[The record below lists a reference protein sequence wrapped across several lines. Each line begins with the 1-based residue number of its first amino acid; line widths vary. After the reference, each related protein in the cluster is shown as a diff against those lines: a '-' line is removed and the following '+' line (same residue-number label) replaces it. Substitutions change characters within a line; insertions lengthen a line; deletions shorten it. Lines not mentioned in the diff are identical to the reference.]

1 MIIQAVCRQEGFLWV
16 GVCVWGGGGG
26 CSQGKRRGGWAGLL
40 EQFSESVLIEDR
52 PNGMTGGPGELAL
65 LGGPFFPTP

>member
-1 MIIQAVCRQEGFLWV
+1 MCGA
-16 GVCVWGGGGG
+16 GGG
-26 CSQGKRRGGWAGLL
+26 CSQGNGRGGWAGLL

-65 LGGPFFPTP
+65 LGERFSRLLNCIHSSNCVCMSSALQLC